1 MTSKSYI
8 DAFIPEGK
16 NNDVCLTCGI
26 CLQKCPVMKMGK
38 DESKGEFQRLLKGE
52 PTKRVLAECTFCY
65 SCNSYCPQGLRP
77 YNLIMERMIA
87 QNRASGKGIPPT
99 LDYMMTGKNESG
111 YFFDIYKSL
120 PADDQAVLDKWLQV
134 PGKSQDVL
142 FIGCVGR
149 TFPRRLDN
157 SRALASLPK
166 FGPKDACCGEI
177 PHRFGDYAYFTEVVE
192 RTRKMLEQ
200 LQVERLVCYCG
211 SCSNYLGNI
220 WPKDHG
226 IKLPFEVISLY
237 EWLWEKL
244 QAGELAIVRKFA
256 KDIAI
261 SDSCYTSEL
270 GDKFYNAVRGL
281 HEAAGMKTVELANN
295 RVDSLCCG
303 FAAGIRNNY
312 DQSQV
317 GVEAAKKLRQ
327 IMATGMKEV
336 SVNCPGCWAGIGGA
350 AKAAKADLSVKF
362 AISEI
367 LWAFGDDAPG
377 AKK

>member
-1 MTSKSYI
+1 MISKTYM
-8 DAFIPEGK
+8 DAFIPAGK
-16 NNDVCLTCGI
+16 KDDACVTCGV

-38 DESKGEFQRLLKGE
+38 DESKEEFRRLLTGE
-52 PTKRVLAECTFCY
+52 ETQRVLAECTFCY

-77 YNLIMERMIA
+77 YNLVMQRMVERNA
-87 QNRASGKGIPPT
+87 ASGKPIPPS

-111 YFFDIYKSL
+111 YFFDIYK
-120 PADDQAVLDKWLQV
+120 AAQAEDKTVLEKWSQV
-134 PGKSQDVL
+134 PPKSKDVL
-142 FIGCVGR
+142 FVGCVGR
-149 TFPRRLDN
+149 TFPRRLEY
-157 SRALASLPK
+157 SKALAGLPK

-177 PHRFGDYAYFTEVVE
+177 PHRFGDYAYFTDLVE
-192 RTRKMLEQ
+192 RTRKTLEQ
-200 LQVERLVCYCG
+200 LQTDRLVCYCG

-226 IKLPFEVISLY
+226 LKLPFQVISLY
-237 EWLWEKL
+237 EWLWEKYSS
-244 QAGELAIVRKFA
+244 GELPIVRKFS

-270 GDKFYNAVRGL
+270 GDHFYKAVRGL
-281 HEAAGMKTVELANN
+281 HEATGMKTVELANN
-295 RVDSLCCG
+295 RENSLCCG

-317 GVEAAKKLRQ
+317 GIEAKKKLSQ
-327 IMATGMKEV
+327 IAATGLREV

-350 AKAAKADLSVKF
+350 AKVAGMDLGVKF

>member
-1 MTSKSYI
+1 MISKSYI

-16 NNDVCLTCGI
+16 NSDACVTCGM

-38 DESKGEFQRLLKGE
+38 DESKEEFQRLLNGE
-52 PTKRVLAECTFCY
+52 ATKRVLAECTFCY
-65 SCNSYCPQGLRP
+65 SCNSFCPQGLRP
-77 YNLIMERMIA
+77 YNLIMERITE

-99 LDYMMTGKNESG
+99 LDYMMTGKNPSG

-120 PADDQAVLDKWLQV
+120 PAEDQTVLEKWSQV
-134 PGKSQDVL
+134 PGKSKDVL

-149 TFPRRLDN
+149 TFPRRLEH
-157 SRALASLPK
+157 SKALASLPK
-166 FGPKDACCGEI
+166 FGPKEACCGEI
-177 PHRFGDYAYFTEVVE
+177 PHRFGDYAYFANLVE
-192 RTRKMLEQ
+192 RTRKTLEQ
-200 LQVERLVCYCG
+200 LQTDRLVCYCG

-220 WPKDHG
+220 WPNYHG
-226 IKLPFEVISLY
+226 VKLPYPVISLY

-244 QAGELAIVRKFA
+244 QAGEMTMERKFS

-270 GDKFYNAVRGL
+270 GDKFYSAVRGL

-295 RVDSLCCG
+295 RENSLCCG

-317 GVEAAKKLRQ
+317 ALEAKKKMDQ
-327 IMATGMKEV
+327 ITATGMKEV

-350 AKAAKADLSVKF
+350 AKTGKVDLSVKF